1 MVAACGPAD
10 GPAPTDTVE
19 VDTPADPTITE
30 TTWLRRMTYSEYTD
44 TITALLGTPVM
55 LENELPRDY
64 PVWGFDRTR
73 EALHLS
79 PLLVESYDKAATKV
93 AEAILD
99 RSLMDSQRVLL
110 APSSGQGSV
119 TAQGTGGVVRGEGEL
134 NFVVDVA
141 LGGRYALE
149 VLAWSATGNV
159 AYDTPTVGLR
169 LDGALFGAPMAAA
182 ARAEAEATPLTLD
195 LPLPAGQHQ
204 VAVVVNAP
212 TDLVIGTVTLVGP
225 NDVTDFPGNP
235 AWDAVMLCDPAT
247 AAVPRDCAAQILSAL
262 APKAWRRPIT
272 DLDAAELLAL
282 YDAGVAAGADPR
294 EATGYTLQSVF
305 LRPEFLFHRDRMV
318 SVDGGPATLD
328 PWSTAA
334 RLSYLLTSAP
344 PDEALRAAAA
354 ADQLA
359 TSDQRVAQL
368 QRLWGTSAALSRDF
382 LHAWLAPGVLT
393 EETRRNATP
402 DRLSGEESLQII
414 FDEALLP
421 DEPLPN
427 LLLNDLSPVDP
438 LLAELYGIPA
448 PPGGQMTWTD
458 LSSVGR
464 RGLLTHPAVL
474 GRLNV
479 PTRHSIVKRGNFVL
493 SAVMC
498 DEAPPPPNVP
508 PLGSTVDAPTQ
519 REQLEQHRADPVCAS
534 CHDRIDPIGVGFE
547 HFDADGRWRD
557 DDNGYPVD
565 AQGYLPDGTPFDGAA
580 EMATAL
586 GNGPEFSLCAVEK
599 MFIYAQGV
607 KPAGDVAERAI
618 AEMSTVADDP
628 SASLYDL
635 LEALVRSE
643 AFVSAPG
650 GAP

>member
-1 MVAACGPAD
+1 MIAACGPED
-10 GPAPTDTVE
+10 GPPPTDSVD
-19 VDTPADPTITE
+19 DTPADPTITE

-93 AEAILD
+93 VEAILD
-99 RSLMDSQRVLL
+99 RSLMNSQRVLL
-110 APSSGQGSV
+110 APSSGEGSV
-119 TAQGTGGVVRGEGEL
+119 TAQGTGGVVRGEGKL

-141 LGGRYALE
+141 IGGRYALE
-149 VLAWSATGNV
+149 VLAWSATGDV
-159 AYDTPTVGLR
+159 AFDTPTVGLR
-169 LDGALFGAPMAAA
+169 LDDALIGAPLAAA
-182 ARAEAEATPLTLD
+182 ARSEAEATPLPFD
-195 LPLPAGQHQ
+195 LPLPAGQHYIG
-204 VAVVVNAP
+204 VEVTAP
-212 TDLVIGTVTLVGP
+212 TDFVVGTVTLVGP
-225 NDVTDFPGNP
+225 TDVTDFPGNP

-247 AAVPRDCAAQILSAL
+247 AAAPRECAAQILAAF
-262 APKAWRRPIT
+262 APKAWRRPMA
-272 DLDAAELLAL
+272 DVDEAELLAL
-282 YDAGVAAGADPR
+282 FDAGVAAGADPR
-294 EATGYTLQSVF
+294 EATGYALQSVL

-328 PWSTAA
+328 AWSTAA
-334 RLSYLLTSAP
+334 RLSYLVTSAP

-354 ADQLA
+354 ADELA
-359 TSDQRVAQL
+359 TPEQRVAQL

-393 EETRRNATP
+393 KATRRNETP
-402 DRLSGEESLQII
+402 IRLSGEESLQLL
-414 FDEALLP
+414 FDDALLP
-421 DEPLPN
+421 DQPLPD
-427 LLLNDLSPVDP
+427 LLLSDLSPVDP

-448 PPGGQMTWTD
+448 PPDGLMTWTD

-474 GRLNV
+474 WRLNV

-493 SAVMC
+493 SAVLC
-498 DEAPPPPNVP
+498 SEAPPPPNVP
-508 PLGSTVDAPTQ
+508 PLGTTVDAPTQ
-519 REQLEQHRADPVCAS
+519 REQLEQHRADPACAS

-547 HFDADGRWRD
+547 RFDAEGRWRE

-565 AQGYLPDGTPFDGAA
+565 AQGYLPDGTTFDGAV

-586 GNGPEFSLCAVEK
+586 GSGPDFNLCAVEK

-607 KPAGDVAERAI
+607 KPAGDVAEQAI
-618 AEMSTVADDP
+618 AEMSAVADDP

-635 LEALVRSE
+635 FEALVRSD
-643 AFVSAPG
+643 AFVAAPG
-650 GAP
+650 GEP